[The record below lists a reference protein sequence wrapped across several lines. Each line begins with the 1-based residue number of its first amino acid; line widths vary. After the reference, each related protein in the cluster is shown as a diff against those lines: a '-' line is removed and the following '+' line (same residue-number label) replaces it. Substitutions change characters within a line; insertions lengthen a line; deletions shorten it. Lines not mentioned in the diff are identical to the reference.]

1 MADKNN
7 TKGLINSNNNNIKE
21 VLWGFKEEACID
33 YFGFHFLEYVY
44 TSGNA
49 AVRV

>member
-7 TKGLINSNNNNIKE
+7 IKGLINTTNNNIKE
-21 VLWGFKEEACID
+21 VLSGFKEEACID
-33 YFGFHFLEYVY
+33 YFGFNFLEYVY

-49 AVRV
+49 AVCV